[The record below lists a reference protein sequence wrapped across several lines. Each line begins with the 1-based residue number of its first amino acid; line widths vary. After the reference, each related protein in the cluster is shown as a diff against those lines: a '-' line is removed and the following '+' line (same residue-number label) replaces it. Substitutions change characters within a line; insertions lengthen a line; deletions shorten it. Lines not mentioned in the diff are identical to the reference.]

1 MQWIRMWFIIWII
14 VQVSHMQRRIWGKC
28 AWDAPPPLKW
38 HSFLIQPVFCKRKT
52 CGLLVSKYTRQG
64 WITKNGSWALKSG
77 ELALLLVRAD
87 ILYASSSHVL
97 LFMGILWT
105 WCCTLPA
112 KNHGSTP
119 EINQIVSPV
128 RSPKLGRETYFSWVE
143 LPKQNVL
150 LYHSHLINPFSSHI
164 L

>member
-1 MQWIRMWFIIWII
+1 M
-14 VQVSHMQRRIWGKC
+14 SHMQRRIWGKC
-28 AWDAPPPLKW
+28 AGDAPPPLKW
-38 HSFLIQPVFCKRKT
+38 HGFLIQPVFCKRKK

-64 WITKNGSWALKSG
+64 WITKNGSLALKSG
-77 ELALLLVRAD
+77 ELVLLLVRAD
-87 ILYASSSHVL
+87 ILYASSSNVL

-105 WCCTLPA
+105 WCCTLPE

-119 EINQIVSPV
+119 EINEIVSPV

-150 LYHSHLINPFSSHI
+150 LYHSHLINPLSSHI

>member
-1 MQWIRMWFIIWII
+1 MQ
-14 VQVSHMQRRIWGKC
+14 VGHMQRRIWGKC
-28 AWDAPPPLKW
+28 AGDALPPLKW
-38 HSFLIQPVFCKRKT
+38 HGFLIQPVFCKRKK

-64 WITKNGSWALKSG
+64 WITKNGSLALKSG

-87 ILYASSSHVL
+87 IVHASSSHVL
-97 LFMGILWT
+97 FMGILWS
-105 WCCTLPA
+105 WYCTLPE

-119 EINQIVSPV
+119 EMNQIVSPV
-128 RSPKLGRETYFSWVE
+128 RSPKLGRETSFSWVE

-150 LYHSHLINPFSSHI
+150 LYHSHLINPLSSHI

>member
-1 MQWIRMWFIIWII
+1 MDYCASG
-14 VQVSHMQRRIWGKC
+14 SHAEADLGGVCRGCTPSSKMTWLSYTTGILQK
-28 AWDAPPPLKW
+28 K
-38 HSFLIQPVFCKRKT
+38 K